1 MPSGRRQGW
10 DFELRKRRRT
20 VDPWGASAEGAQ
32 ARQRHAIDDS
42 GGTEAVVHLEPLD
55 GGLGSRP
62 EQSVDGA
69 EFVAEAAEHPLDLE
83 NGRRTARTSVAGTWA
98 NGGRGSAA
106 GQRGGAQ
113 RCSGLRAD
121 DAVDHQVV
129 RFLEAP
135 NGPFRQRTV
144 DAIDRAGRVS
154 PIAQCTLELPYLR

>member
-10 DFELRKRRRT
+10 DFELRGRGT

-83 NGRRTARTSVAGTWA
+83 NARRTARTSVAGTWA
-98 NGGRGSAA
+98 NGGRGAAA

-113 RCSGLRAD
+113 RCSSLRAD
-121 DAVDHQVV
+121 DTVDRQVV
-129 RFLEAP
+129 RLLEAP
-135 NGPFRQRTV
+135 NRPFRQRTV
-144 DAIDRAGRVS
+144 DAIDRAGPVS
-154 PIAQCTLELPYLR
+154 PIAQCTLELPYVR